1 MSQKRT
7 STEPVAQK
15 RTRNEPVP
23 NQKRT
28 SKFRNYER
36 KSKYECVACGYI
48 TYKKANYTRHN
59 NSKKHLKICGGM
71 TAEYE
76 QKHVIK
82 IPIDEKGEEIEKETE
97 TEIEK
102 LVKENAKLKEKL
114 LEKDEKH
121 KSELQEKEIES
132 LKEQVKIYQKY
143 EGKGG
148 TSNSHNTTN
157 SHNTNNI
164 SINMYINEHC
174 KDAMNLDDFVNKIK
188 FKLKDVFDGSLP
200 IQNSVQKVFIKNLED
215 LDPTKR
221 PVHCTDTRRG
231 KFLVNDKNE
240 GWVKDDGEKIASSVQ
255 KVQQKAIVESYDA
268 FDAEYTP
275 PHPGRIQD
283 KKDSIIN
290 PLRNNREKA
299 RPKIVKEVANV
310 VNIKDAINQLESGV
324 KDID

>member
-1 MSQKRT
+1 MKKSSHLGKKSSKSHQKKVR
-7 STEPVAQK
+7 
-15 RTRNEPVP
+15 
-23 NQKRT
+23 
-28 SKFRNYER
+28 R
-36 KSKYECVACGYI
+36 KTNFHCEACDYFTQLKGD
-48 TYKKANYTRHN
+48 YTKHCKT
-59 NSKKHLKICGGM
+59 KKHLKKSSQIAKKVI
-71 TAEYE
+71 TKPKKSS
-76 QKHVIK
+76 QNSIK
-82 IPIDEKGEEIEKETE
+82 IPIISSEL
-97 TEIEK
+97 EK
-102 LVKENAKLKEKL
+102 LKMENEVLKEKHKAEL
-114 LEKDEKH
+114 KAQEQNLTIKH
-121 KSELQEKEIES
+121 
-132 LKEQVKIYQKY
+132 LKEKVKIYEKY
-143 EGKGG
+143 EGKAG

-200 IQNSVQKVFIKNLED
+200 IQNSVQKVFLKNLED

-221 PVHCTDTRRG
+221 PVHCTDSRRG

-240 GWVKDDGEKIASSVQ
+240 GWVQDDGEKIASSVQ

-290 PLRNNREKA
+290 PLRDNREKA

-310 VNIKDAINQLESGV
+310 VNIKDAINQLETEV

>member
-1 MSQKRT
+1 MRT
-7 STEPVAQK
+7 STTEPVAQK
-15 RTRNEPVP
+15 RTTEPETA
-23 NQKRT
+23 NQRT
-28 SKFRNYER
+28 SKFRKYER
-36 KSKYECVACGYI
+36 KSKYECVACGYV

-59 NSKKHLKICGGM
+59 NSKKHLKVC
-71 TAEYE
+71 ALSAQYE

-82 IPIDEKGEEIEKETE
+82 VPIDEKGEEIEIETE

-121 KSELQEKEIES
+121 KSELKEKEIES
-132 LKEQVKIYQKY
+132 LKEQIKIYQKY

-148 TSNSHNTTN
+148 TSNSHNTMN

-164 SINMYINEHC
+164 SINMYIKEHC

-231 KFLVNDKNE
+231 KFLVNDKIE
-240 GWVKDDGEKIASSVQ
+240 GWVKDDGEKITSSVQ

-290 PLRNNREKA
+290 PLRNNREKV

-310 VNIKDAINQLESGV
+310 VNIKDAINKLESGV